1 MGLVNQ
7 NLKLKTRSYKLKT
20 GFTLVEVLVVT
31 AIIAT
36 LSVALLFNF
45 GTAARNRTAR
55 SQVASVVVSDIRR
68 AQSMALAGARFG
80 GNTVCGY
87 GIHYLSSTSYY
98 IYAKAAPAGGCST
111 VPTRN
116 YQAGDLIVE
125 AKKLIN
131 PNMGFRSS
139 FSDVFFESPDPK
151 TFLNNSSILTNPPV
165 TITIQR
171 VGQANCGGQS
181 CARVEVYTSGQIN
194 LSD

>member
-1 MGLVNQ
+1 MS
-7 NLKLKTRSYKLKT
+7 K
-20 GFTLVEVLVVT
+20 GFSLVEVLVVT

-45 GTAARNRTAR
+45 GTTARNRTAR
-55 SQVASVVVSDIRR
+55 NQVASVIASDIRR
-68 AQSMALAGARFG
+68 AQSMALAGTRFG

-116 YQAGDLIVE
+116 YQAGDLIAE
-125 AKKLIN
+125 NKKLIN
-131 PNMGFRSS
+131 RNMNFRSS

-151 TFLNNSSILTNPPV
+151 TFLNNSSVLTDPPV

-171 VGQANCGGQS
+171 VGQANCAGQT
-181 CARVEVYTSGQIN
+181 CAKIEIYTSGQIN
-194 LSD
+194 LTD